1 MVSQYTISLLAL
13 LPLTTTSFGF
23 STSKVLINPVIQEYV
38 KDAEK
43 ETCFEIKIVAGD
55 PLKHE
60 SKLPINGLMVNLEE
74 SEPEKDKRISMPG
87 ANGPHPQL
95 STGIRSLNVLKN
107 AGFIDMSGIQKIELS
122 NGCWEMGWRNEHP
135 AGALICGFHNV
146 QTVKRH
152 DASLPSGRIYISF
165 PLWTAESLVTEQARK
180 KEAKEVLSKYEREKD
195 DAMAKM
201 SETHN
206 PLMKALHYRSA
217 FAAAEKMAISS
228 QYNSMIEQVPED
240 SDVIP
245 IGHDLLMCTKGTVW
259 TKKDGFFGGDH
270 ILLGYAIAGLTTD
283 PSLEP

>member
-60 SKLPINGLMVNLEE
+60 NKIPINGLTVKLEKFA
-74 SEPEKDKRISMPG
+74 PEKDKRLSMPG

-95 STGIRSLNVLKN
+95 STGVRSLDILAN
-107 AGFIDMSGIQKIELS
+107 AGFIDMSGFQKIELN
-122 NGCWEMGWRNEHP
+122 NGCWEMGWRSEYP
-135 AGALICGFHNV
+135 AGALVCGFHNAR
-146 QTVKRH
+146 TVERR
-152 DASLPSGRIYISF
+152 DASLPSGRIYLSF
-165 PLWTAESLVTEQARK
+165 PLWTAESLAENRSRK
-180 KEAKEVLSKYEREKD
+180 KEAEETLSKHERDKEE
-195 DAMAKM
+195 AMAKM
-201 SETHN
+201 SETNN
-206 PLMKALHYRSA
+206 PLMKALHYRNG

-240 SDVIP
+240 SDVFP
-245 IGHDLLMCTKGTVW
+245 IGRDLLMCTKGTVW
-259 TKKDGFFGGDH
+259 TKNDGFFGGDH
-270 ILLGYAIAGLTTD
+270 ILLGYAIAGPIAD